1 MLARQRQPEPPL
13 HGGDE
18 ADRGLLGQDALH
30 EPQVRRVVLDVEDR
44 APARG
49 VARRRRARR
58 VQAGARVGRHRLGQ
72 LDPEEAAPALR
83 VVETDGAAHRLH
95 EPLGEREPEPGALD
109 GTRLGAEAVERR
121 EEPRAPV
128 VRNARARVGDR
139 ETDPADGHL
148 VTADDEAAGLVVVL
162 DRIGDQVQQH
172 LLQPLGVREHVA
184 MVERAAG
191 DLDVDA
197 PLGGERTGQ
206 VHDAGDGL
214 ADLDGL
220 LREREPP
227 GLDARDVEDLV
238 DQLQQVPAALE
249 DLLHAL
255 AVGSA
260 VGLHLEELPEAEDR
274 VERRPQLVAHAREE
288 LTLRLVGAVRL
299 GLGLRELVGALAHAL
314 LELFGIALHLL
325 VEARLGDGDGQLG
338 GRLLRDL
345 DLLVGELSARAAE
358 AQ

>member
-1 MLARQRQPEPPL
+1 
-13 HGGDE
+13 
-18 ADRGLLGQDALH
+18 
-30 EPQVRRVVLDVEDR
+30 
-44 APARG
+44 
-49 VARRRRARR
+49 
-58 VQAGARVGRHRLGQ
+58 
-72 LDPEEAAPALR
+72 
-83 VVETDGAAHRLH
+83 
-95 EPLGEREPEPGALD
+95 
-109 GTRLGAEAVERR
+109 
-121 EEPRAPV
+121 
-128 VRNARARVGDR
+128 
-139 ETDPADGHL
+139 
-148 VTADDEAAGLVVVL
+148 
-162 DRIGDQVQQH
+162 
-172 LLQPLGVREHVA
+172 

-214 ADLDGL
+214 ADLDRL

>member
-1 MLARQRQPEPPL
+1 M
-13 HGGDE
+13 
-18 ADRGLLGQDALH
+18 
-30 EPQVRRVVLDVEDR
+30 
-44 APARG
+44 
-49 VARRRRARR
+49 
-58 VQAGARVGRHRLGQ
+58 
-72 LDPEEAAPALR
+72 
-83 VVETDGAAHRLH
+83 
-95 EPLGEREPEPGALD
+95 
-109 GTRLGAEAVERR
+109 
-121 EEPRAPV
+121 
-128 VRNARARVGDR
+128 
-139 ETDPADGHL
+139 
-148 VTADDEAAGLVVVL
+148 
-162 DRIGDQVQQH
+162 
-172 LLQPLGVREHVA
+172 
-184 MVERAAG
+184 
-191 DLDVDA
+191 
-197 PLGGERTGQ
+197 
-206 VHDAGDGL
+206 
-214 ADLDGL
+214 
-220 LREREPP
+220 
-227 GLDARDVEDLV
+227 
-238 DQLQQVPAALE
+238 PAALE